1 MARLKERAFVFL
13 VSSTFAKW
21 PKNGTRRNASRSVS
35 TVGRY
40 MPSHGAFPN
49 LTANALNVRSQRKFS
64 RRSRSRRIHVQNGI
78 ALHVGTATCSNSSTT
93 RSPKMDPKSFLRV
106 SRRFNGAAT
115 GIATWHILNQCVPQ
129 RRKMNDSNHTESVCA
144 SAEPR
149 LRQCWPT
156 RVACDQ
162 HGHHFEHIVVLELP
176 RRNVKKFRRG
186 GQAFGSEG

>member
-1 MARLKERAFVFL
+1 
-13 VSSTFAKW
+13 
-21 PKNGTRRNASRSVS
+21 
-35 TVGRY
+35 
-40 MPSHGAFPN
+40 MPSHGAFPA
-49 LTANALNVRSQRKFS
+49 LTANALNVISRMRKFS
-64 RRSRSRRIHVQNGI
+64 SRSRRTHVQNGI
-78 ALHVGTATCSNSSTT
+78 ALHVGTATCSKSSTT

-129 RRKMNDSNHTESVCA
+129 RPQRRKMKDSNQTESVCA
-144 SAEPR
+144 SAEHR
-149 LRQCWPT
+149 LRRCWPT
-156 RVACDQ
+156 QVACDQ